1 MYIGAAAM
9 ATYLEDGNNGIL
21 ILNGDHNHY
30 YIHDTHA
37 VYIVWWQ
44 VVNWQQ
50 QELEEP
56 KELN

>member
-1 MYIGAAAM
+1 M